1 MEKVVHEVD
10 DILKRLSGRKEKQRT
25 GKALK
30 EALHR
35 IHRSLALN
43 PDLSPF
49 GAIPFAAEGEGMG
62 GAGVVPQKKETGKEG
77 EISAEKD
84 KSPEE
89 KMDPLPARKTRKK
102 SPTIK
107 KLTPNAVVQRVKF
120 GESGVSVC
128 IDDYGE
134 DGAECFTEGTV
145 IYINRQHPLYQ
156 REAQKPDTYLLNVTR
171 LITQEI
177 SLMKDTRNPRQAF
190 QRQSKLLRDA
200 FIDRPSE

>member
-1 MEKVVHEVD
+1 
-10 DILKRLSGRKEKQRT
+10 
-25 GKALK
+25 
-30 EALHR
+30 
-35 IHRSLALN
+35 
-43 PDLSPF
+43 
-49 GAIPFAAEGEGMG
+49 MG
-62 GAGVVPQKKETGKEG
+62 GAGVVPQKRE
-77 EISAEKD
+77 SEKD
-84 KSPEE
+84 EKTMTGQEQSTEGKKRALSP
-89 KMDPLPARKTRKK
+89 KKTRKK

-134 DGAECFTEGTV
+134 GGPECFTEGTV

-156 REAQKPDTYLLNVTR
+156 REVQKANTYLLNVAR

-200 FIDRPSE
+200 FIDQRSE

>member
-1 MEKVVHEVD
+1 
-10 DILKRLSGRKEKQRT
+10 
-25 GKALK
+25 
-30 EALHR
+30 
-35 IHRSLALN
+35 
-43 PDLSPF
+43 
-49 GAIPFAAEGEGMG
+49 MG
-62 GAGVVPQKKETGKEG
+62 GAGVVPHKKESRKQG
-77 EISAEKD
+77 EISPDGKP
-84 KSPEE
+84 STEE
-89 KMDPLPARKTRKK
+89 KKQSLPIAKKRKK
-102 SPTIK
+102 TPTIK

-134 DGAECFTEGTV
+134 EGAECFTEGTV

-156 REAQKPDTYLLNVTR
+156 RETKKPDTYLLNVTR

-200 FIDRPSE
+200 FIDRKSE